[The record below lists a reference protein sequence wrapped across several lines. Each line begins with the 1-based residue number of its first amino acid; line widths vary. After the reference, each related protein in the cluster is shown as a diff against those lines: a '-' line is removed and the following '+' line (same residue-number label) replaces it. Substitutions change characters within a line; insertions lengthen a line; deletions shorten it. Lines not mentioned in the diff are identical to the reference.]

1 MAGPTRDGGTD
12 NDEPLDDA
20 TVAERWAELT
30 RELGELHVPTD
41 EELRETDDERRA
53 TSSGPVEPVPPRPL
67 PAPGPRD
74 YEPGPETE
82 DDEDP
87 SSGIDGF
94 VPPDPDPF
102 SHSDPALAL
111 GWVATVG
118 SLIVGLVLFA
128 FDPALPSWVLLTLAV
143 TLLGGIGLLL
153 WRMPAGPDD
162 RGPGDGAVV

>member
-12 NDEPLDDA
+12 SDEPLDDA

-30 RELGELHVPTD
+30 ADLGELHVPTD
-41 EELRETDDERRA
+41 EELRDSSDEA
-53 TSSGPVEPVPPRPL
+53 SVPPEPEIPRLAPR
-67 PAPGPRD
+67 PGPRD
-74 YEPGPETE
+74 YEPAPETE
-82 DDEDP
+82 GDEEDP

-102 SHSDPALAL
+102 SHADPALAL

-118 SLIVGLVLFA
+118 SLVAGLLLFVLYR
-128 FDPALPSWVLLTLAV
+128 PLPDWLVTTLAV
-143 TLLGGIGLLL
+143 TLLGGIALLL

>member
-12 NDEPLDDA
+12 SEEPLDDA

-30 RELGELHVPTD
+30 ADLGELHVPTD
-41 EELRETDDERRA
+41 DELRPA
-53 TSSGPVEPVPPRPL
+53 PAAPVEPQAPRPV

-74 YEPGPETE
+74 YQPAPETE
-82 DDEDP
+82 DDEEGL

-94 VPPDPDPF
+94 VPPDPDPLT
-102 SHSDPALAL
+102 HADPALTL

-118 SLIVGLVLFA
+118 SLLLGLVLFVLNQS
-128 FDPALPSWVLLTLAV
+128 LPTWVMLTLAV
-143 TLLGGIGLLL
+143 ALLGGVGLLL
-153 WRMPAGPDD
+153 WRMPARPED

>member
-12 NDEPLDDA
+12 SDEPLDDA

-30 RELGELHVPTD
+30 RDLGELHVPTD
-41 EELRETDDERRA
+41 DELRA
-53 TSSGPVEPVPPRPL
+53 TPAEPEPPRRV

-74 YEPGPETE
+74 YEPGPGTD

-87 SSGIDGF
+87 SSGVDGF

-118 SLIVGLVLFA
+118 SLLVGLILLVVNES
-128 FDPALPSWVLLTLAV
+128 LPTWVLLTLAA